1 MIKKNSGGRPRK
13 LTDEQKKEIV
23 DLAKK
28 RSMKAWMIAKR
39 FGVSDRTVER
49 VLKEARDQEKKD
61 SSTDSLEELIS
72 AFVRVYNYYVLHKD
86 KCNIEKV
93 LFTLRQI
100 EKMIVKRVLQEG
112 GYELKADAKLNV
124 KQWVKCQ

>member
-1 MIKKNSGGRPRK
+1 MTKNSGGRPRK
-13 LTDEQKKEIV
+13 LTDQQKKEIV

-28 RSMKAWMIAKR
+28 RSMKAWMIAKQ